1 MFQKQDLFQASS
13 AKGREVP
20 VQWEL
25 LKELGSITVNQT
37 GVSGNKQILLYYVN
51 NFSFDPFPLSP
62 NFHL

>member
-25 LKELGSITVNQT
+25 LKELGSITVHQT
-37 GVSGNKQILLYYVN
+37 GVSGNKQILLYYVK